1 MRSLSNQR
9 IAYFNGNY
17 VPERDVVVPFRDRS
31 WTRGDGVFDMTRS
44 FNGRSFKM
52 KEHVER
58 LYRSLKYLRIDPGL
72 APKEMIDI
80 SEEVL
85 NRNRHLLG
93 QGDDYWIGQRISRGV
108 DAVGDEGWDHTG
120 PNVVVECQPLPLKKR
135 ATLYRD
141 GMRVIVPATRRVAP
155 SMLSPRAKMHQY
167 LNLTI
172 ADMEAK
178 AVDPEAWSVLLD
190 ENGNLAEGTGS
201 NIFLVRNG
209 EIATPHERYVL
220 PGVSRAT
227 ALDLARELGISAR
240 EADLDLYDA
249 STADEIFITSTS
261 LCICPVS
268 QFNGQKVG
276 DGKVPGPVTKRL
288 IDAYVA
294 FVDCDFVAQYLR
306 HLA

>member
-1 MRSLSNQR
+1 MSSLSNQR
-9 IAYFNGNY
+9 IAYFNGEY

-72 APKEMIDI
+72 TPAEIVDI

-190 ENGNLAEGTGS
+190 EHGNLSEGTGS

-227 ALDLARELGISAR
+227 ALDLARELGIPAR

-294 FVDCDFVAQYLR
+294 FVDCDFVGQYLR

>member
-108 DAVGDEGWDHTG
+108 DAVGDEGWEHTG
-120 PNVVVECQPLPLKKR
+120 PKIGR
-135 ATLYRD
+135 AH
-141 GMRVIVPATRRVAP
+141 V
-155 SMLSPRAKMHQY
+155 
-167 LNLTI
+167 
-172 ADMEAK
+172 
-178 AVDPEAWSVLLD
+178 
-190 ENGNLAEGTGS
+190 
-201 NIFLVRNG
+201 
-209 EIATPHERYVL
+209 
-220 PGVSRAT
+220 
-227 ALDLARELGISAR
+227 
-240 EADLDLYDA
+240 
-249 STADEIFITSTS
+249 
-261 LCICPVS
+261 
-268 QFNGQKVG
+268 
-276 DGKVPGPVTKRL
+276 
-288 IDAYVA
+288 
-294 FVDCDFVAQYLR
+294 
-306 HLA
+306 